1 MTMCF
6 PHNIQVRYIYIYIK
20 SCNNIK
26 FNADRT
32 SFLFFF
38 RVYIGL
44 NLELEQKINQEI
56 KLYKNNK
63 QKIYCKRQK
72 QSNRQTEGKRDDR
85 QIGRQTE
92 RERERETDYN
102 KHKINIIK

>member
-1 MTMCF
+1 M
-6 PHNIQVRYIYIYIK
+6 YIYIL

-26 FNADRT
+26 FNADWT

-44 NLELEQKINQEI
+44 NLEWLEQKINQEI

-63 QKIYCKRQK
+63 QEIYYKRQR
-72 QSNRQTEGKRDDR
+72 QSNRQTEGERDDR
-85 QIGRQTE
+85 QIGRQIN
-92 RERERETDYN
+92 REREKE
-102 KHKINIIK
+102 KQIMGKVNIIK